1 MKLFWPGHFDV
12 PKSVTPPS
20 AEIHSS
26 LSASQCNSSLGQTQ
40 SVSKKNI
47 NFNKPSSS
55 VNMTTDQQQFVLPSR
70 EGRATSTSTPATG
83 DIIEVNFRYTAL
95 IAMCLGFLFIWSTVV
110 SSVFLKNTIDEKT
123 YMNEPVEIF
132 HNQERI
138 GRVMFQVGQEMR
150 KF

>member
-1 MKLFWPGHFDV
+1 MNN
-12 PKSVTPPS
+12 T
-20 AEIHSS
+20 A
-26 LSASQCNSSLGQTQ
+26 A
-40 SVSKKNI
+40 
-47 NFNKPSSS
+47 
-55 VNMTTDQQQFVLPSR
+55 DQQQFVLPSR
-70 EGRATSTSTPATG
+70 ECRRTSTTTAATATSTSATG

-110 SSVFLKNTIDEKT
+110 SSIFLKNTIDEKA

-150 KF
+150 K